1 MRSLLLHVKGNPGY
15 SRKSIEEKSKE
26 STTWQSRG
34 AQRTNT
40 LQTEHPAPRQGTEFG
55 LLLSVE
61 AGCQNAARQPQGET
75 ARMRP
80 KMKRKKQNS
89 IKEPR
94 WSGKWL
100 DWDKQVRRKKGAF
113 KSKQATV
120 CFLAVANLIG
130 MEIQETEA

>member
-1 MRSLLLHVKGNPGY
+1 M
-15 SRKSIEEKSKE
+15 
-26 STTWQSRG
+26 
-34 AQRTNT
+34 
-40 LQTEHPAPRQGTEFG
+40 
-55 LLLSVE
+55 LSVK

-75 ARMRP
+75 ARRRP

-120 CFLAVANLIG
+120 CFLALANLIG

>member
-1 MRSLLLHVKGNPGY
+1 
-15 SRKSIEEKSKE
+15 
-26 STTWQSRG
+26 
-34 AQRTNT
+34 
-40 LQTEHPAPRQGTEFG
+40 
-55 LLLSVE
+55 
-61 AGCQNAARQPQGET
+61 
-75 ARMRP
+75 
-80 KMKRKKQNS
+80 MKRKKQNS

-120 CFLAVANLIG
+120 CFLALANLIG